1 MICFAKQNYTLLE
14 EKPFLIVTKD
24 AVLCK
29 VFLIPSKWFNA
40 LQLKVGFPIVAD
52 LARAIKEN
60 GHSPAAFQLDYSID
74 GLIFKLWVEPSDD
87 LYHISFDLSNKKPYA
102 ARKRSINR
110 YQMLVEAANDII
122 YETDAKGR
130 FTYVN
135 PKAVEVTGFSKSEL
149 LSRTY
154 HELIREDYKEQ
165 VQTFYRNQLAEG
177 NSSTYLEFPMVTKDN
192 ESLWI
197 GQNVQILEDEEGIL
211 GMMSVARDITERYD
225 SDRLIRFSEEKYR
238 GIIQNLQFGLLE
250 VNLDEE
256 ILFVNEAMCTIT
268 GYQPDELI
276 GKVASNVLI
285 PEHTKEIIDKEH
297 EKRAGGVASVYEV
310 QLNHKDG
317 HPIWCLISG
326 APNYD
331 LNGVRIGSLGIHM
344 DITGKKRDE
353 QELLYTRSR
362 LNKYKQGLQ
371 LLNEITSNP
380 DITGHDQIKQG
391 LEIAANYL
399 ELPIGIISEID
410 VNDYIVREYF
420 LEEDNGSLFVG
431 QEFDFRKTYC
441 DITYKMDS
449 KIAVSHFSQSQFA
462 GHPAY
467 DLFRLESYIGTAYLV
482 NGEKRGTVNFSS
494 PEPREVDFDSYDL
507 EFIDLFAKFIG
518 FIQGNLENEAELAS
532 ERENLKLRNKK
543 LSENQRYLSAI
554 NGFVTK
560 LLTKEDIGEIAWEI
574 AENVIEEFGYEDC
587 VIYILNEEENCL
599 DQLAAYGPKMAK
611 DRTIVNPIKI
621 KFGQG
626 IVGSVAKSGIAEIIA
641 DTSLDERYV
650 VDDAIRLSEIT
661 VPIIA
666 DGRVI
671 GVIDSEHADKN
682 FFNNEHLATLTT
694 IANLASNRLKNA
706 KAKRQQLRA
715 ENELRE
721 NETKL
726 RTIINSALD
735 AIITINQEGKIT
747 EWNPQA
753 EVIFGW
759 RPDEV
764 VGQSLTQNIIP
775 SRHKNAHSDG
785 MTNYFKTGHGPVLN
799 QRIEI
804 SAMRK
809 DGQEFPI
816 ELAILP
822 IIRNGIH
829 SFTAFARDITLQK
842 EVQAEMEK
850 ALTKERELNEL
861 KSRFVSMT
869 SHEFRTPLTTIK
881 QNADLISFKLEN
893 QLPQHFEE
901 YDKYLKRIESEI
913 DRVTSLMNDILTLG
927 KIEAGRVEI
936 RKQHSDLVAFVSNL
950 IDQQTQF
957 RSDQRTVELKITGVP
972 QPVDIDQQLFE
983 HILSNLVSNAL
994 KYSEGKENPLITLN
1008 FQKIKKVLMTVRD
1021 YGIGIPLKDQ
1031 KGLFN
1036 SFYRATNVR
1045 NIQGSGLG
1053 LSIVKQFI
1061 EMHGGSIRVQS
1072 EADQGCEFII
1082 EIPYT

>member
-1 MICFAKQNYTLLE
+1 ME
-14 EKPFLIVTKD
+14 EKPFIIVTKS
-24 AVLCK
+24 AVLQHA
-29 VFLIPSKWFNA
+29 FLVPTKWFDV
-40 LQLKVGFPIVAD
+40 LQLKVGLPIVAD
-52 LARAIKEN
+52 LAQLFSDNIATRD
-60 GHSPAAFQLDYSID
+60 SFQLNYSID
-74 GLIFKLWVEPSDD
+74 GLIFKLWVEPSND

-102 ARKRSINR
+102 TRKRSINR

-122 YETDAKGR
+122 YETDTKGR

-135 PKAVEVTGFSKSEL
+135 PKAVEVTGFLKKEL
-149 LSRTY
+149 LAMTY
-154 HELIREDYKEQ
+154 HDLIREDHKEN
-165 VQTFYRNQLAEG
+165 VQAFYRDQIAVGKN
-177 NSSTYLEFPMVTKDN
+177 STYLEFPIITKDK
-192 ESLWI
+192 SALWI
-197 GQNVQILEDEEGIL
+197 GQNVQILEDEEGVL

-225 SDRLIRFSEEKYR
+225 SDKLIRYSEEKYR

-268 GYQPDELI
+268 GYDPDDLI
-276 GKVASNVLI
+276 GKVASNILV
-285 PEHTKEIIDKEH
+285 PEHTKEIINKEH
-297 EKRAGGVASVYEV
+297 EKREEGVASVYEV
-310 QLNHKDG
+310 QLKHKEG

-331 LNGVRIGSLGIHM
+331 LHGKRIGSLGIHM

-380 DITGHDQIKQG
+380 DITGHEQIKQG
-391 LEIAANYL
+391 LKIAANYL
-399 ELPIGIISEID
+399 GLPLGIISEIKKP
-410 VNDYIVREYF
+410 DYIVKEYF
-420 LEEDNGSLFVG
+420 SENDDGGLFVN
-431 QEFDFRKTYC
+431 QKFEFEKTYC
-441 DITYKMDS
+441 DITYRLDS
-449 KIAVSHFSQSQFA
+449 KIAVNHFSQSEHA
-462 GHPAY
+462 KHPAY
-467 DLFRLESYIGTAYLV
+467 KLFGLESYIGTSYFV
-482 NGEKRGTVNFSS
+482 NGKRRGTVNFSS
-494 PEPREVDFDSYDL
+494 PNPREVDFDSYDL

-518 FIQGNLENEAELAS
+518 FIQGNLENQEQLAN

-574 AENVIEEFGYEDC
+574 AENVIDEFGYEDC
-587 VIYILNEEENCL
+587 VIYIVNEEEQCL

-611 DRTIVNPIKI
+611 NRSILNPIKI
-621 KFGQG
+621 QFGYG
-626 IVGSVAKSGIAEIIA
+626 VVGSVAQSGVAEIIA
-641 DTSLDERYV
+641 DTSKDKRYV
-650 VDDAIRLSEIT
+650 IDDAKRLSEIT

-671 GVIDSEHADKN
+671 GVIDAEHPDKDH
-682 FFNNEHLATLTT
+682 FNNEHLGTLTT

-706 KAKRQQLRA
+706 KAKRNQLRA
-715 ENELRE
+715 EKELRE

-735 AIITINQEGKIT
+735 AIITINQEGKVT

-759 RPDEV
+759 SFDEV
-764 VGQSLTQNIIP
+764 VGQYLTQNIIP
-775 SRHKNAHSDG
+775 PKHHDSHSNG
-785 MTNYFKTGHGPVLN
+785 MKHYLSTGNGPVLN

-804 SAMRK
+804 TAIKKSG
-809 DGQEFPI
+809 DEFPI

-822 IIRNGIH
+822 IVRNGIH

-850 ALTKERELNEL
+850 ALNKERELNEL

-901 YDKYLKRIESEI
+901 YSKYLKRIESEI

-936 RKQHSDLVAFVSNL
+936 RKEHIDLVSFVSKS
-950 IDQQTQF
+950 IEQQTQL
-957 RSDQRTVELKITGVP
+957 RSDERKMELNISGVP

-994 KYSEGKENPLITLN
+994 KYSEGRDNPVITLN
-1008 FQKIKKVLMTVRD
+1008 FHKLKKVVMTVTD
-1021 YGIGIPLKDQ
+1021 HGIGIPLKDQ

-1061 EMHGGSIRVQS
+1061 EMHGGSIEVKS
-1072 EADQGCEFII
+1072 DVDQGCEFIV
-1082 EIPYT
+1082 EIPYS

>member
-1 MICFAKQNYTLLE
+1 MNKEAELQRT
-14 EKPFLIVTKD
+14 
-24 AVLCK
+24 
-29 VFLIPSKWFNA
+29 FLIPSRWFDV
-40 LQLKVGFPIVAD
+40 LQLQVGLPIVSD
-52 LARAIKEN
+52 LAQQFRSKIDLED
-60 GHSPAAFQLDYSID
+60 SFQLNYSID
-74 GLIFKLWVEPSDD
+74 GLIFKLWVEPSND

-122 YETDAKGR
+122 YETDTKGR

-135 PKAVEVTGFSKSEL
+135 PKAVEVTGFSKEEL
-149 LSRTY
+149 LSMTY
-154 HELIREDYKEQ
+154 HDLIREDHKAS
-165 VQTFYRNQLAEG
+165 VQAFYRNQIAEG
-177 NSSTYLEFPMVTKDN
+177 KSSTYLEFPIITK
-192 ESLWI
+192 SKTLLWI

-225 SDRLIRFSEEKYR
+225 SDRLIRYSEEKYR

-268 GYQPDELI
+268 GYAPEDLI
-276 GKVASNVLI
+276 GKVASSILV
-285 PEHTKEIIDKEH
+285 PEHVKEIIDKEH
-297 EKRAGGVASVYEV
+297 EKRADGVASVYEV
-310 QLNHKDG
+310 QITHKDG

-331 LNGVRIGSLGIHM
+331 LHGKRVGSLGIHM

-380 DITGHDQIKQG
+380 ELTGHEQIKQG
-391 LEIAANYL
+391 LKIASNYL
-399 ELPIGIISEID
+399 ELPIGIISEIRKP
-410 VNDYIVREYF
+410 DYIVREYF
-420 LEEDNGSLFVG
+420 LEEDDGSLFVN
-431 QEFDFRKTYC
+431 QKFEFEKTYC
-441 DITYKMDS
+441 DITYRLDS
-449 KIAVSHFSQSQFA
+449 KIAVNHFSQSEHA
-462 GHPAY
+462 RHPAY
-467 DLFRLESYIGTAYLV
+467 KIFGLESYIGTAYFV

-494 PEPREVDFDSYDL
+494 PNPRAVDFDSYDL

-518 FIQGNLENEAELAS
+518 FIQGNLENQEQLAN
-532 ERENLKLRNKK
+532 ERENLKLRNTK

-574 AENVIEEFGYEDC
+574 AENVIDEFGYDDC
-587 VIYILNEEENCL
+587 VIYILNEEEQCL

-611 DRTIVNPIKI
+611 NRSVLNPIKI
-621 KFGQG
+621 KLGQG
-626 IVGSVAKSGIAEIIA
+626 IVGSVAQTGVAEIIA
-641 DTSLDERYV
+641 DTTKDSRYL
-650 VDDAIRLSEIT
+650 VDDANRLSEIT

-666 DGRVI
+666 DGKVI
-671 GVIDSEHADKN
+671 GVIDSENGQKN
-682 FFNNEHLATLTT
+682 FYNNEHLGTLTT

-706 KAKRQQLRA
+706 KAKRQQLKA

-735 AIITINQEGKIT
+735 AIITIDERGKVT

-753 EVIFGW
+753 EVIFGFSLE
-759 RPDEV
+759 EV
-764 VGQSLTQNIIP
+764 LGQYLTQNIIP
-775 SRHKNAHSDG
+775 AKHHDSHANG
-785 MTNYFKTGHGPVLN
+785 MNHYLSTGKGPVLN

-804 SAMRK
+804 TAMHK
-809 DGQEFPI
+809 SGKEFPI

-822 IIRNGIH
+822 IIRNGVH

-850 ALTKERELNEL
+850 ALNKERELGEL

-893 QLPQHFEE
+893 QLPEHFEE
-901 YDKYLKRIESEI
+901 YDKYLKRIDSEI

-927 KIEAGRVEI
+927 KLEAGRVEI
-936 RKQHSDLVAFVSNL
+936 RKEHIDLVSFVSKL
-950 IDQQTQF
+950 IDQQTQL
-957 RSDQRTVELKITGVP
+957 RSDGRTMELHISGVP

-983 HILSNLVSNAL
+983 HVLSNLVSNAL
-994 KYSEGKENPLITLN
+994 KYSEGRDNPEITLT
-1008 FQKIKKVLMTVRD
+1008 FHKLKKVVMTVKD
-1021 YGIGIPLKDQ
+1021 HGIGIPLKDQ

-1061 EMHGGSIRVQS
+1061 EMHGGNIHVKSDI
-1072 EADQGCEFII
+1072 DQGCEFIV